1 MTAWPRRAFTCSITL
16 HWWRWPKSKCT
27 PAITKSPETYRRA
40 NPAAREIDAT
50 RNSGLHVMPCNC
62 GPAGAAS
69 ACEPGT
75 PRANRRPACRRDGAR
90 VWVTPTRLLVD
101 SGRHRPATRREPRA
115 VALLE
120 QTLKDFEAADVR
132 LYAIHEDAWVNSSAA
147 IAAASSSNKPKN
159 GWPGNR

>member
-1 MTAWPRRAFTCSITL
+1 
-16 HWWRWPKSKCT
+16 
-27 PAITKSPETYRRA
+27 
-40 NPAAREIDAT
+40 
-50 RNSGLHVMPCNC
+50 
-62 GPAGAAS
+62 
-69 ACEPGT
+69 
-75 PRANRRPACRRDGAR
+75 
-90 VWVTPTRLLVD
+90 LLVD